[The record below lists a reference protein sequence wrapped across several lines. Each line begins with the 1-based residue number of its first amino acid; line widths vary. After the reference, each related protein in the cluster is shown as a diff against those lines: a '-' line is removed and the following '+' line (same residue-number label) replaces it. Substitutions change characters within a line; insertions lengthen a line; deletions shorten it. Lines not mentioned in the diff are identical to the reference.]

1 MMQDMRLT
9 EIWYVCVCA
18 RMLTVV
24 KLWCVL
30 CVIRV
35 YCAVLV
41 QGLLY
46 LNKCITLSVSNVIT
60 NMYVY
65 FHTTARCFQ

>member
-1 MMQDMRLT
+1 MMQDMWLT

-24 KLWCVL
+24 KFWCVL
-30 CVIRV
+30 YVIRV

-41 QGLLY
+41 QGPLLSQQMHNTFS
-46 LNKCITLSVSNVIT
+46 LKFLI
-60 NMYVY
+60 
-65 FHTTARCFQ
+65 